1 MYWALGMWLALP
13 STTCTFLRVYLVVRC
28 HASLLRLGTV
38 MVCQTILRRVCSMV
52 FSTFLSFFIGHLREM
67 EQLSNLNL
75 NQTPA
80 EEILCHPTL
89 IKPLPIL
96 WKRDQGL
103 VANISLLRQCCKM
116 KNLPWMQKCFVW
128 CMKWDKKDNC
138 KTCFGVFIELLS
150 TQFVNVAFYVIF
162 TVISLC

>member
-1 MYWALGMWLALP
+1 MYRFLIKAINAWNRFCDVNQGIFIQIALDHSAKFW
-13 STTCTFLRVYLVVRC
+13 SSW
-28 HASLLRLGTV
+28 SLG
-38 MVCQTILRRVCSMV
+38 II
-52 FSTFLSFFIGHLREM
+52 FLSFFIGHLREM

-103 VANISLLRQCCKM
+103 VANISLLHQCCKM

-138 KTCFGVFIELLS
+138 KTCFGVFNELLS
-150 TQFVNVAFYVIF
+150 TQFVNVACLACNVE
-162 TVISLC
+162 